1 MSEGNVWKALVAGD
15 ADLESEDDDES
26 YVDQSQQD
34 ENDESL
40 NLGHEE
46 STPSSRDTKAT
57 TLVSKAS
64 SGKPKTVI
72 HELIQKQDLAGFD
85 TLSAEVLEDADIF
98 EYKDGLARTPL
109 HICLLSGFP
118 HMLEKL
124 FDKAGKAACANMLR
138 ERFRLK
144 KDDLPPLHL
153 ALSMAPFER
162 RLKDAER
169 CVQLVLDQATKC
181 EIDVVEDR
189 DGYGKEPLHHACDFG
204 RASIVTK
211 LLDAGA
217 NPIARDNQDQMPIH
231 FAIDS
236 FDMETLRTI
245 LPLTTVQK
253 EYSQFHPVLR
263 CIRKGN
269 WRAVQEFYDMKWLD
283 DAETVT
289 RIGAYA
295 LRHGVNQQWEETFA
309 LARSGEE
316 IPVPALR
323 KTVLITH
330 SDCFNHLAI
339 PEDCDDPDLRV
350 KLIEQAVENPHRLE
364 VITGQ
369 YGALRADEFLNG
381 GIIWKENASECP
393 IGDILRVHEYHY
405 IYNLIGA
412 IEKLAA
418 DGSRKF
424 RWDTFDR
431 SDTKVSKDSLQAAR
445 RAAGCVIESVD
456 IVINSSVSTGETHP
470 VRNVFCALR
479 PPGHHAGPSGAVD
492 PLDVTKDDPAGSQG
506 FCLLNNV
513 AIGAAYA
520 RCMYRNEC
528 QKIAIIDFDVHHGN
542 GTEAICRNVC
552 GRKAAS
558 VEESFMHNGGRLSF
572 RAEGMPLAKPWLDT
586 EGDKGNI
593 FFASIHG
600 HGKGFY
606 PGSGADSHLIPPE
619 SPEIVNVGLSPGT
632 ESRDLRRQFH
642 KRIIPYLVKF
652 NPDLIFISA
661 GFDGHSNDLIGCCE
675 YLDED
680 YVWMTQELMKVANQ
694 CCKGRIVSV
703 LEGGYNTRAGVLS
716 PFASC
721 VRSHIRTLMHSSDSL
736 TFEDGLQDEPENE
749 WNEQYIKKKERRN
762 APRRRSRSKSKS
774 ARGSEES
781 RGVKV
786 PKIEHPGD
794 ENVRQAS
801 YTGAPRITTTTPN
814 ETASPLAE
822 EEEAS
827 EVEGGGEGDD
837 LKGEPDIALGDK
849 KRPLTPREKEE
860 QKRLK
865 VDELPKSKNLEED
878 RDSELEEINLFG
890 TDENEDGGSRT

>member
-1 MSEGNVWKALVAGD
+1 MSEKDMSEGKVWNAIGGDLALD
-15 ADLESEDDDES
+15 SEDDETYKDE
-26 YVDQSQQD
+26 SQQD
-34 ENDESL
+34 ENNDSL
-40 NLGHEE
+40 YLGHEE
-46 STPSSRDTKAT
+46 STPSSPETKTTTSVSKT
-57 TLVSKAS
+57 TL
-64 SGKPKTVI
+64 GKPKTVI

-85 TLSAEVLEDADIF
+85 TLSAEVLDDAHIF

-109 HICLLSGFP
+109 HMCLLSGFP

-124 FDKAGKAACANMLR
+124 FDKAGDEACARMLLQK
-138 ERFRLK
+138 FRSK

-153 ALSMAPFER
+153 ALSMAPFGR

-169 CVQLVLDQATKC
+169 CVQLVLDTAKKY
-181 EIDVVEDR
+181 EVDVVENK

-204 RASIVTK
+204 RASIVTQ

-217 NPIARDNQDQMPIH
+217 NPMCRDNQDQMPIH

-236 FDMETLRTI
+236 FDLETLKTI
-245 LPLTTVQK
+245 LPLTDVQK
-253 EYSQFHPVLR
+253 EYTQFHPVLR
-263 CIRKGN
+263 CIRKGH
-269 WRAVQEFYDMKWLD
+269 WRAVQDFYDMKWLD
-283 DAETVT
+283 DEETVSK
-289 RIGAYA
+289 IGAYA
-295 LRHGVNQQWEETFA
+295 LRHGVNQQWGNTFA
-309 LARSGEE
+309 KARLGEA
-316 IPVPALR
+316 IHVPALP

-330 SDCFNHLAI
+330 QDCFNHLAI
-339 PEDCDDPDLRV
+339 PEDCDDPNLRV

-369 YGALRADEFLNG
+369 YGALRADEFIND
-381 GIIWKENASECP
+381 GIMWKENSAECP
-393 IGDILRVHEYHY
+393 LGDILRVHEYHY

-456 IVINSSVSTGETHP
+456 IVINSSVSTGGNNHP
-470 VRNVFCALR
+470 IRNVFCALR

-492 PLDVTKDDPAGSQG
+492 PIDVTKDDTAGSQG

-542 GTEAICRNVC
+542 GTEAICRNVY

-606 PGSGADSHLIPPE
+606 PGSGADSHLMPPE
-619 SPEIVNVGLSPGT
+619 SPEIVNVALAPGT

-642 KRIIPYLVKF
+642 LRIIPYLVKF
-652 NPDLIFISA
+652 DPDLIFISA

-675 YLDED
+675 YSDED
-680 YVWMTQELMKVANQ
+680 YVWMTQELMKVANR

-721 VRSHIRTLMHSSDSL
+721 VRSHIRTLMHSSDKL
-736 TFEDGLQDEPENE
+736 TFEEGIQDESENE
-749 WNEQYIKKKERRN
+749 WNEQYIIKKPRN
-762 APRRRSRSKSKS
+762 ASRRRSRSRSK
-774 ARGSEES
+774 RGPDSE
-781 RGVKV
+781 GPHTKV
-786 PKIEHPGD
+786 PKVEHTGD
-794 ENVRQAS
+794 ENVRQFS

-814 ETASPLAE
+814 ETASPLAKE
-822 EEEAS
+822 DGSS
-827 EVEGGGEGDD
+827 EVEGGGEGEDF
-837 LKGEPDIALGDK
+837 KGEPDVAPGDK
-849 KRPLTPREKEE
+849 KRPLTPKEE
-860 QKRLK
+860 EDQKRLK
-865 VDELPKSKNLEED
+865 VESCISNNLGED
-878 RDSELEEINLFG
+878 RDSEMEEIFG
-890 TDENEDGGSRT
+890 TDENEGHLVEK